1 MNRVVA
7 ALLTVA
13 VCAGRASA
21 ADEPAPVTAPATITA
36 PVVAPAA
43 AEPEFDPFLQP
54 VKSVETDTE
63 AERLKTRRTFLKVHQ
78 AAGLTSLGLLIGQV
92 VVGQM
97 LINKR
102 DNNEIDDSYE
112 QLKDVH
118 LALGIST
125 FTAYAIAAGAAISA
139 PKVDR
144 TDAWDT
150 VTAHK
155 GLALVHGAGMMITP
169 FLGLYNKNQAD
180 KLAKKQNSTQADYD
194 RIERLQNIHQYTGYT
209 TAAALAGAFITIT
222 LR

>member
-1 MNRVVA
+1 MRRAAA
-7 ALLTVA
+7 ALLA
-13 VCAGRASA
+13 VVVSAGSAIA
-21 ADEPAPVTAPATITA
+21 ADDATPVTAPATLTA
-36 PVVAPAA
+36 PVLAPQTEA
-43 AEPEFDPFLQP
+43 EFDPFLQP
-54 VKSVETDTE
+54 VKSAATESE
-63 AERLKTRRTFLKVHQ
+63 AERLKTRRTALKVHQ

-97 LINKR
+97 LMNKR
-102 DNNEIDDSYE
+102 DANEIDDSYE
-112 QLKDVH
+112 QLKDIH

-125 FTAYAIAAGAAISA
+125 FTAYSVAAGAAIAA

-144 TDAWDT
+144 TGAWDT

-169 FLGLYNKNQAD
+169 FLGFYNKNQAD
-180 KLAKKQNSTQADYD
+180 KLAKKQNSTQADFD

-209 TAAALAGAFITIT
+209 TAAALAGAFVTIT